1 MPGYESP
8 MNWQTL
14 ALVSAFFAGL
24 TAVLGKLGVAGADSD
39 AVTLVRT
46 VVVLALIAVILTVRG
61 TWGTLA
67 TLPSANYVFL
77 VASGLTTGLSWL
89 AYYRALQLGPA
100 SRVAP
105 LEKSSIL
112 LAVLLAGLVL
122 HEPLGWRT
130 LAGAALILGGG
141 WLLVV

>member
-1 MPGYESP
+1 MS
-8 MNWQTL
+8 WTTL
-14 ALVSAFFAGL
+14 ALLSAFFAGL
-24 TAVLGKLGVAGADSD
+24 TAVLGKLGVEGADSD

-46 VVVLALIAVILTVRG
+46 TVVLLLISVILTARG
-61 TWGTLA
+61 TWSSLA
-67 TLPSANYVFL
+67 TLPRANFGWL

-112 LAVLLAGLVL
+112 VAVLLAALVL
-122 HEPLGWRT
+122 HEPLSGRS
-130 LAGAALILGGG
+130 LAGALLVLSGA
-141 WLLVV
+141 WLLALG